1 MPSSP
6 LSFKNLPAIFPFP
19 AVFPLDAEPEPEP
32 PGVVCMRKLAVRTNW
47 PTEAEKPLR
56 KALKGY
62 RYILC

>member
-1 MPSSP
+1 M
-6 LSFKNLPAIFPFP
+6 NLPAIFPFP

-32 PGVVCMRKLAVRTNW
+32 ELPLVVCMRKLAVRTNW